1 MATLP
6 SHASIVIVGGGI
18 IGLSLAYHLA
28 KAGRDG
34 VLLLER
40 RQFSCG
46 TTWHAAGLVRSAS
59 AHPTLSAILSDS
71 ARLYAGLE
79 AETGQSTG
87 FRRTGSI
94 YTADNAERWEELRRE
109 AASARAYGA
118 EIEFCT
124 PADLK
129 RLWPLMHVDD
139 LVGGAFYAGDGQTNP
154 ADTAAALARGARQAG
169 AVLLENVK
177 VTGIRSAGGRVT
189 GVETEA
195 GPIATDCVA
204 NCAGMWAREVGLMAD
219 AAVPLH
225 AAEHFYIV
233 TEPME
238 GVEAGLPVLRN
249 QDSSAYYK
257 EDAGKL
263 LVGAF
268 EPVAKPWG
276 MDGIPEDF
284 CFDQLPD
291 DWEHF
296 EPILE
301 GALHRV
307 PALRETGIR
316 LFFNGPESFTPDQ
329 AFHLGPAGN
338 VEGLWI
344 AAGFNS
350 IGIQAAGGVGLR
362 LAAWIEEGVPPCDL
376 SAYDPR
382 RMQPFQ
388 NGKTYLKA
396 RVSEALGLLYAMHWP
411 YRQFQTARGE
421 RQSPVH
427 DALAEAGACF
437 GEVAGWER
445 ANWFAPPG
453 ETPAYEYSYGR
464 QNWFGASAAEHMRV
478 RGAVGVFDLTSFG
491 KILVE
496 GPEAEALLQWVSAND
511 MGRPPGSV
519 IYTQW
524 LNAAAGIE
532 ADLTVTRLD
541 EARYMVVTAAAA
553 AARDL
558 GRLRVEARDRRVDLA
573 DITDELAVFAVM
585 GPESRALLAPLTS
598 ADLSDNAFP
607 FGTSQEIE
615 LAGAPVRASRIS
627 YVGELGWELYVPRAE
642 AGRVFAALR
651 EAGAAPVGMHA
662 LDSLRIEKAYRHW
675 GHDIAPSDNPVDAGL
690 AFAVK
695 PDAKDFLGRD
705 AFLRARDA
713 GPSRRLMQFRL
724 LDPEP
729 LLYGHEPI
737 LADGR
742 TVETLTSA
750 NYGHA
755 LGGAVGLGYVPAH
768 ALDAGEF
775 AINVAGVTVPAE
787 ASLRPLYDPKNR
799 RMRGVPKIDKF
810 ATIGTPC

>member
-6 SHASIVIVGGGI
+6 SLPSHASVVIVGGGI

-40 RQFSCG
+40 KQFSCG
-46 TTWHAAGLVRSAS
+46 TTWHAAGLVRSAA
-59 AHPTLSAILSDS
+59 AHPTLSAILTDS

-177 VTGIRSAGGRVT
+177 VTGIRAAGGRVT

-195 GPIATDCVA
+195 GPVATDCVA

-388 NGKTYLKA
+388 NGRTYLKA

-411 YRQFQTARGE
+411 HRQFQTARGE
-421 RQSPVH
+421 RRSPVH

-511 MGRPPGSV
+511 MSRPPGSV

-627 YVGELGWELYVPRAE
+627 YVGELGWELYVPSAE

-768 ALDAGEF
+768 ALDASDF
-775 AINVAGVTVPAE
+775 TIDVAGAIVPAE

-799 RMRGVPKIDKF
+799 RMRGV
-810 ATIGTPC
+810 

>member
-59 AHPTLSAILSDS
+59 AHPTLSAILTDS

-195 GPIATDCVA
+195 GPVATDCVA

-478 RGAVGVFDLTSFG
+478 REAVGVFDLTSFG

-799 RMRGVPKIDKF
+799 RMRGV
-810 ATIGTPC
+810 